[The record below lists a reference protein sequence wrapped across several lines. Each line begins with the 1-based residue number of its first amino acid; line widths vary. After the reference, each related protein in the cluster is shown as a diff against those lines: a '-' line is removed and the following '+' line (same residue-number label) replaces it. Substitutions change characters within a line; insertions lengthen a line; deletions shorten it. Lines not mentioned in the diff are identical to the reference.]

1 MKIRSN
7 IEFLMLVL
15 MVPFLAWFM
24 ESLQC
29 YLIPNFSTKN
39 LTINGQ
45 ISTHFK
51 PGHSFGPS
59 TENFRNK
66 IEMNQQKI
74 HTKHPNIIFQDLLDQ
89 IFRILNSTA
98 EIPWIMLKMVP
109 LKRASKVLYLT
120 WFSWDFMFSTLLHI
134 TLSLTNHKRFSNSSL
149 ALLLFEVGYVVNDMQ
164 QTNEHCL

>member
-7 IEFLMLVL
+7 IEFSMLVSA
-15 MVPFLAWFM
+15 VPFLAWFM

-29 YLIPNFSTKN
+29 YLIPNFSTMN

-45 ISTHFK
+45 ISTNFK

-74 HTKHPNIIFQDLLDQ
+74 HTKPPNIIFQDLLDQ

-98 EIPWIMLKMVP
+98 EIPWIMLKIAP
-109 LKRASKVLYLT
+109 LKRASKILYFT
-120 WFSWDFMFSTLLHI
+120 WFSLDFVFATLSPI
-134 TLSLTNHKRFSNSSL
+134 TLISKTVQYHWEYYHYLSTDLVHHNI
-149 ALLLFEVGYVVNDMQ
+149 MI
-164 QTNEHCL
+164 

>member
-7 IEFLMLVL
+7 IEFLMLVST
-15 MVPFLAWFM
+15 VPFSAWFM
-24 ESLQC
+24 ESLQI

-74 HTKHPNIIFQDLLDQ
+74 HTKPPNIIFQDLLDQ

-109 LKRASKVLYLT
+109 LKRESKILYLT
-120 WFSWDFMFSTLLHI
+120 WFSLDFMFSIIWPIALCCSPCNSLLR
-134 TLSLTNHKRFSNSSL
+134 K
-149 ALLLFEVGYVVNDMQ
+149 LLL
-164 QTNEHCL
+164 

>member
-7 IEFLMLVL
+7 IEFLMLVST
-15 MVPFLAWFM
+15 VPFSAWFM

-59 TENFRNK
+59 TENFSNK

-74 HTKHPNIIFQDLLDQ
+74 HTNHPNIIFQDLLDQ

-98 EIPWIMLKMVP
+98 EIPWIMLKMAP
-109 LKRASKVLYLT
+109 LKRASKILYLT
-120 WFSWDFMFSTLLHI
+120 WFSLDFMFSNLWPIALMCALNWSLVVLLI
-134 TLSLTNHKRFSNSSL
+134 IL
-149 ALLLFEVGYVVNDMQ
+149 YY
-164 QTNEHCL
+164 